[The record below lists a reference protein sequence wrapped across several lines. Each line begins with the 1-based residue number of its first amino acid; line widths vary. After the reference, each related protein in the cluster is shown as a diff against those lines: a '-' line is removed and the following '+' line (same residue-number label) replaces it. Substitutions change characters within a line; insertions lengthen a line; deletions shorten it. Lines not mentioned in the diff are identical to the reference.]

1 MLLLLHHK
9 ISMHV
14 NRYLLHL
21 VQMTFRV
28 HLIAAAW
35 EKQKQGIAI
44 NCLFFLGNIL
54 KI

>member
-1 MLLLLHHK
+1 MFLLLHHK

-21 VQMTFRV
+21 VQMAFLV
-28 HLIAAAW
+28 HLIAVTW

-44 NCLFFLGNIL
+44 NWLFFLGNIL

>member
-1 MLLLLHHK
+1 MFLLLHYK

-21 VQMTFRV
+21 VQMTSLV

-35 EKQKQGIAI
+35 EKQKQGTAI
-44 NCLFFLGNIL
+44 NCLFLGNIL